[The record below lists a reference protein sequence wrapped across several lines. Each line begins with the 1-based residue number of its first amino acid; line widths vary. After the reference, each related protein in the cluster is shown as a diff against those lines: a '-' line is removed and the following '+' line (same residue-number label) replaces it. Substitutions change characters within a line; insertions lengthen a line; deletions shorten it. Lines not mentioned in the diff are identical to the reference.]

1 MTLSSNNVLFSFS
14 LKCNSSASLVT
25 NTGSKD
31 IASFSFKIFVFTHVV
46 LFQPLHE
53 TTFKV
58 KFRCSEDSS

>member
-1 MTLSSNNVLFSFS
+1 MTLSSNNFLFSFS

-31 IASFSFKIFVFTHVV
+31 TASFSFKFFVFTPGV

-58 KFRCSEDSS
+58 KICCSEDSS